1 MYRPEPAVRRTHS
14 SAIPSLIP
22 AAHRPKLLRGAVW
35 SLLSLLFLGS
45 LALAQTNLGPSTLAF
60 GMVAVGGESSPKT
73 ATLKNTQTVPLTIS
87 SILISGGTAPAD
99 YAQSGN
105 CPISPQTLGA
115 GLSCS
120 ITVTFIPSALGS
132 RTASLT
138 VTDNASNSPQSV
150 ALTGTGIAPVT
161 MLPASLSFGILAEG
175 TTSAVQTITLK
186 NAQSVPLTIS
196 HIAISGGTA
205 PADFAWGGNCPVSPS
220 SLGAG
225 LSCSITVTFK
235 PSGLGSRTAS
245 LTATDGAS
253 NSPQSVALS
262 GTAIA
267 AVAVAPASQ
276 TFVSRLLGTTSPS
289 QTVTLT
295 NDLSTKLLIS
305 SVVASGDFTVASNT
319 CGSSGGPGL
328 KCTVGVTFT
337 PTSVGLR
344 PGTLTISD
352 NAFGS
357 PSLVAL
363 TGTGSDPQLNSISV
377 TPAQPSVSAGK
388 TQQFVATGHLTN
400 GSTQD
405 LTPFATWSSA
415 QTNVATIAPGG
426 VATGVAPATASITAT
441 MGAISGL
448 AALTVT
454 ETNLIV
460 VAPATA
466 SLAVGKPQT
475 FQATGSSTTAG
486 VDWSVTCS
494 AGACG
499 SFTPTHTA
507 SGSLAAYTAPS
518 TAPLGNAVTVTAN
531 YTAEK
536 TESASATVD
545 IANTISVIVIGV
557 GFPISSS
564 VQAILPFVDGVTI
577 FVNWAGL
584 VSSTDTTICTTA
596 PCTQTTDFTSYDKA
610 ITAYTSSTCGASL
623 RGKASPCIVNLTFP
637 PVTALMSYN
646 SNTPAWV
653 FSQAWADT
661 VGTPVEDAVF
671 CSNYPQNTSAS
682 PLPPVAGISNID
694 TTNCGK
700 AGNQQ
705 CTQATVA
712 TGAPAI
718 WERPYVTAV
727 NNWHQAIIQHY
738 AGVTY
743 PAYLRL
749 GVSIGGEAAVTCSTI
764 NSVAGTGLESLTSP
778 ANADGLKAAWTGAVV
793 NQIAFNAAQ
802 RALLSPAPTWQLMN
816 TVNEG
821 QRLEVMDGDGGI
833 DPSWAIIEAD
843 AILANQPYAIGTE
856 GLANSLLQ
864 SDVNNVANITC
875 SGPDCCSDN
884 WCNVHTLVEGKVPAI
899 ELQTCNL
906 SDPAGGTSHCLD
918 CIQAGTCT
926 NDSQTLSQVLA
937 LSAQHGTTSQE
948 LYLGELQCAF
958 SQASYVS
965 GFPSCT
971 PTVSAAYATAI
982 QALATGQ

>member
-1 MYRPEPAVRRTHS
+1 MYRPEPAVRRTHAC
-14 SAIPSLIP
+14 AIPSLIP

-35 SLLSLLFLGS
+35 SLLSLLLLGS
-45 LALAQTNLGPSTLAF
+45 LALAQTNLAPSTLAF
-60 GMVAVGGESSPKT
+60 GMVAVGQKSSPKT
-73 ATLKNTQTVPLTIS
+73 ATLKNTQTVPLAIS

-120 ITVTFIPSALGS
+120 ITVTFTPSALGS

-161 MLPASLSFGILAEG
+161 LLPASLSFGILAEG
-175 TTSAVQTITLK
+175 TTSAAQTVTLK

-196 HIAISGGTA
+196 RIAISGGTA
-205 PADFAWGGNCPVSPS
+205 PADFASGGNCPVSPS

-225 LSCSITVTFK
+225 LSCSITVTFT

-253 NSPQSVALS
+253 NSPQSIALS

-276 TFVSRLLGTTSPS
+276 TFVSRLVGTTSPS

-305 SVVASGDFTVASNT
+305 SVVPSGDFTVASDT
-319 CGSSGGPGL
+319 CGSSISPGL
-328 KCTVGVTFT
+328 KCTIGVTFT

-344 PGTLTISD
+344 QGTLTISD

-357 PSLVAL
+357 PILVAL
-363 TGTGSDPQLNSISV
+363 SGTGNDPELNSISV
-377 TPAQPSVSAGK
+377 TPAQTSVSAGK
-388 TQQFVATGHLTN
+388 TQQFVATGHLTS
-400 GSTQD
+400 GSTQV
-405 LTPFATWSSA
+405 LTPFVTWSSA
-415 QTNVATIAPGG
+415 QTDVATIAPGG
-426 VATGVAPATASITAT
+426 LATGVAPATSSITAT
-441 MGAISGL
+441 MGGITGS

-454 ETNLIV
+454 EAGLIV

-466 SLAVGKPQT
+466 SMAVAKSQT
-475 FQATGSSTTAG
+475 FQATGSSTSAG

-494 AGACG
+494 ASACG
-499 SFTPTHTA
+499 SFNPTHTA
-507 SGSLAAYTAPS
+507 NGSLTTYTAPS
-518 TAPLGNAVTVTAN
+518 TAPLGNAVTVTATS
-531 YTAEK
+531 TAEK
-536 TESASATVD
+536 TESASASVD
-545 IANTISVIVIGV
+545 IANTVSVIIIGV
-557 GFPISSS
+557 GFPLTSS

-584 VSSTDTTICTTA
+584 TSSTDTTTCTTA

-610 ITAYTSSTCGASL
+610 IAAYTSSTCGASL

-637 PVTALMSYN
+637 PVTSLMSYN

-661 VGTPVEDAVF
+661 VGSPVQDAVF
-671 CSNYPQNTSAS
+671 CSDYPQNTSAN
-682 PLPPVAGISNID
+682 PLPPAAGISNID
-694 TTNCGK
+694 STNCGS
-700 AGNQQ
+700 GNKQ
-705 CTQATVA
+705 CSQATVA
-712 TGAPAI
+712 TGVPAI
-718 WERPYVTAV
+718 WEKPYVTAV

-749 GVSIGGEAAVTCSTI
+749 GVSIGSEAAITCSTI
-764 NSVAGTGLESLTSP
+764 NGVAGTGLESLTSP
-778 ANADGLKAAWTGAVV
+778 ANADGLKAAWTGAAV

-833 DPSWAIIEAD
+833 DPSWAIVEAD

-875 SGPDCCSDN
+875 SGPDCCSDD
-884 WCNVHTLVEGKVPAI
+884 WCNVHTLVEGKVPAV

-926 NDSQTLSQVLA
+926 NDSQTLAQVLA

-948 LYLGELQCAF
+948 LYLGEFQCAF
-958 SQASYVS
+958 NQASYVS
-965 GFPSCT
+965 GAPSCT
-971 PTVSAAYATAI
+971 PAVSAAYAAAI